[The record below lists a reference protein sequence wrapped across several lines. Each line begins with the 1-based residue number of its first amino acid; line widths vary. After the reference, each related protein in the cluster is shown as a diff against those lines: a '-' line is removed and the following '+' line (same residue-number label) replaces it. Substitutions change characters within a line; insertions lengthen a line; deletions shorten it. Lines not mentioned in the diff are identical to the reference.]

1 MRKKIVITNSKNLT
15 IGEAHDLFIRK
26 CTVQNLSEKTLKVY
40 KNHFG
45 LFALTIDVNTPINS
59 VTSAAI
65 DDFILYLKKKKVIN
79 ANAVPMI
86 LVRNTHKIQGIINRT
101 HNNKSFFS
109 FPP

>member
-1 MRKKIVITNSKNLT
+1 MLLLSLNIFVFILGILKIAMTNNSKTPNIT
-15 IGEAHDLFIRK
+15 G
-26 CTVQNLSEKTLKVY
+26 
-40 KNHFG
+40 
-45 LFALTIDVNTPINS
+45 IDFN
-59 VTSAAI
+59 
-65 DDFILYLKKKKVIN
+65 LYLKKKKVIT

>member
-1 MRKKIVITNSKNLT
+1 MLGIVKMAMTISKTIPKITGN
-15 IGEAHDLFIRK
+15 
-26 CTVQNLSEKTLKVY
+26 
-40 KNHFG
+40 
-45 LFALTIDVNTPINS
+45 
-59 VTSAAI
+59 
-65 DDFILYLKKKKVIN
+65 DFILYLKKKKVIN